1 MPSTRT
7 SCPTRC
13 HGPICAASSRCGPG
27 RAWSATTWRPRPYLS
42 CRGCGR
48 CERALFACASTRWG
62 RVRSTTSTRPTWT
75 ACCPSPSTPSAGSS
89 NATPVPLSVSKH
101 PLVADSLRGL
111 RDSTTQPDE
120 FRALARNVITMLL
133 YEATADLPVK
143 HGKVRTP
150 LAEADAIEVETE
162 VVAIPVL
169 RAGLGL
175 LAPVLELLPRVSVG
189 YIGLERD
196 ETTAVARIY
205 YNKLPHLRGKIPL
218 LLDPML
224 ATGGS
229 AAQALDLIKA
239 AGGRNTRMICIVA
252 APEGVRVLQER
263 HPEVDIYTAALDER
277 LNDRA
282 YIVPGLGDFG
292 DRLFGTG

>member
-1 MPSTRT
+1 
-7 SCPTRC
+7 
-13 HGPICAASSRCGPG
+13 
-27 RAWSATTWRPRPYLS
+27 
-42 CRGCGR
+42 
-48 CERALFACASTRWG
+48 
-62 RVRSTTSTRPTWT
+62 
-75 ACCPSPSTPSAGSS
+75 
-89 NATPVPLSVSKH
+89 VPLKVSSH

-111 RDSTTQPDE
+111 RDRATQPEE
-120 FRALARNVITMLL
+120 FRVLARKIITLL
-133 YEATADLPVK
+133 VYEATADLPVV
-143 HGKVRTP
+143 HGTVHTP
-150 LAEADAIEVETE
+150 LKEADATSVEQE

-175 LAPVLELLPRVSVG
+175 LGPVLELLPRVSVG

-196 ETTAVARIY
+196 EQTAVARIY
-205 YNKLPHLRGKIPL
+205 YEKLPDLVGKVPL

-229 AAQALDLIKA
+229 AARALDLIKE
-239 AGGRNTRMICIVA
+239 AGGRNTRMVCVVA
-252 APEGVRVLQER
+252 APEGVKVLEER
-263 HPEVDIYTAALDER
+263 HPEVKIFTAALDEG

>member
-1 MPSTRT
+1 
-7 SCPTRC
+7 
-13 HGPICAASSRCGPG
+13 
-27 RAWSATTWRPRPYLS
+27 
-42 CRGCGR
+42 
-48 CERALFACASTRWG
+48 
-62 RVRSTTSTRPTWT
+62 
-75 ACCPSPSTPSAGSS
+75 
-89 NATPVPLSVSKH
+89 
-101 PLVADSLRGL
+101 VADSLAGL
-111 RDSTTQPDE
+111 RDRSTPPEE
-120 FRALARNVITMLL
+120 FRVLARNVITFLL
-133 YEATADLPVK
+133 YEATADLPVRR
-143 HGKVRTP
+143 GVVQTP
-150 LAEADAIEVETE
+150 IQKAAATFVEGE

-196 ETTAVARIY
+196 EETAVARIY
-205 YNKLPHLRGKIPL
+205 YQKLPKLAGKVPL

-239 AGGRNTRMICIVA
+239 AGGRDTRMVCIVA
-252 APEGVRVLQER
+252 APEGVKVLEER

-277 LNDRA
+277 LNDKA

>member
-1 MPSTRT
+1 MPL
-7 SCPTRC
+7 
-13 HGPICAASSRCGPG
+13 HVSR
-27 RAWSATTWRPRPYLS
+27 
-42 CRGCGR
+42 
-48 CERALFACASTRWG
+48 
-62 RVRSTTSTRPTWT
+62 
-75 ACCPSPSTPSAGSS
+75 
-89 NATPVPLSVSKH
+89 H

-111 RDSTTQPDE
+111 RDKATQPDE
-120 FRALARNVITMLL
+120 FRTLSRNVITLLL
-133 YEATADLPVK
+133 YEATADLPVR
-143 HGKVRTP
+143 HGTVQTP
-150 LAEADAIEVETE
+150 LAEAAAIELETE

-196 ETTAVARIY
+196 EQTAIARIY
-205 YNKLPHLRGKIPL
+205 YNKLPGLQGKIPL

-229 AAQALDLIKA
+229 AAQALDLIKE
-239 AGGRNTRMICIVA
+239 AGGQDARMICVVA
-252 APEGVRVLQER
+252 APEGVKVLEGR
-263 HPEVDIYTAALDER
+263 HPEVDVYTAALDER

-292 DRLFGTG
+292 DRLFGTGD

>member
-1 MPSTRT
+1 MPL
-7 SCPTRC
+7 
-13 HGPICAASSRCGPG
+13 H
-27 RAWSATTWRPRPYLS
+27 
-42 CRGCGR
+42 
-48 CERALFACASTRWG
+48 
-62 RVRSTTSTRPTWT
+62 
-75 ACCPSPSTPSAGSS
+75 
-89 NATPVPLSVSKH
+89 VSKH

-111 RDSTTQPDE
+111 RDSSTEPEE
-120 FRALARNVITMLL
+120 FRTLARNVITMLL
-133 YEATADLPVK
+133 YEATADLPVR
-143 HGKVRTP
+143 HGTVRTP
-150 LAEADAIEVETE
+150 LADADAVELDAE

-175 LAPVLELLPRVSVG
+175 LPPVLELLPRVSVG

-196 ETTAVARIY
+196 EQTAVARIY
-205 YNKLPHLRGKIPL
+205 YNKLPRLQGKVPL

-229 AAQALDLIKA
+229 AAQALDMIKE
-239 AGGRNTRMICIVA
+239 AGGRDARMVCVVA
-252 APEGVRVLQER
+252 APEGVKVLADR
-263 HPEVDIYTAALDER
+263 HPEVDVYTAALDSH

>member
-1 MPSTRT
+1 MPL
-7 SCPTRC
+7 
-13 HGPICAASSRCGPG
+13 H
-27 RAWSATTWRPRPYLS
+27 
-42 CRGCGR
+42 
-48 CERALFACASTRWG
+48 
-62 RVRSTTSTRPTWT
+62 
-75 ACCPSPSTPSAGSS
+75 
-89 NATPVPLSVSKH
+89 VSKH
-101 PLVADSLRGL
+101 PVVADSLRGL
-111 RDSTTQPDE
+111 RDVSTEPEE
-120 FRALARNVITMLL
+120 FRTLARNVITMLL
-133 YEATADLPVK
+133 YEATLDLPVR

-150 LAEADAIEVETE
+150 LADADAIELETE

-196 ETTAVARIY
+196 EQTAVARIY
-205 YNKLPHLRGKIPL
+205 YNKLPRLQGKVPL

-229 AAQALDLIKA
+229 AAQALDMIKE
-239 AGGRNTRMICIVA
+239 AGGRDTRMVCIVA
-252 APEGVRVLQER
+252 APEGVKVLEDR
-263 HPEVDIYTAALDER
+263 HPEVDVYTAALDSH

>member
-1 MPSTRT
+1 
-7 SCPTRC
+7 
-13 HGPICAASSRCGPG
+13 
-27 RAWSATTWRPRPYLS
+27 
-42 CRGCGR
+42 
-48 CERALFACASTRWG
+48 
-62 RVRSTTSTRPTWT
+62 
-75 ACCPSPSTPSAGSS
+75 
-89 NATPVPLSVSKH
+89 VPLKVSSH

-111 RDSTTQPDE
+111 RDRATQPEE
-120 FRALARNVITMLL
+120 FRVLARKIITLL
-133 YEATADLPVK
+133 VYEATADLPVV
-143 HGKVRTP
+143 HGTVQTP
-150 LAEADAIEVETE
+150 LKEADAISVEQE

-175 LAPVLELLPRVSVG
+175 LGPVLELLPRVSVG

-196 ETTAVARIY
+196 EQTAVARIY
-205 YNKLPHLRGKIPL
+205 YEKLPDLVGKVPL

-229 AAQALDLIKA
+229 AARALDLIKD
-239 AGGRNTRMICIVA
+239 AGGRNTRMVCVVA
-252 APEGVRVLQER
+252 APEGVKVLEER
-263 HPEVDIYTAALDER
+263 HPEVKIFTAALDEG

>member
-1 MPSTRT
+1 
-7 SCPTRC
+7 
-13 HGPICAASSRCGPG
+13 
-27 RAWSATTWRPRPYLS
+27 
-42 CRGCGR
+42 
-48 CERALFACASTRWG
+48 
-62 RVRSTTSTRPTWT
+62 
-75 ACCPSPSTPSAGSS
+75 
-89 NATPVPLSVSKH
+89 VPLSVSKH

-120 FRALARNVITMLL
+120 FRALARNVMTMLL
-133 YEATADLPVK
+133 YEATADVPVK
-143 HGKVRTP
+143 RSKVQTP
-150 LAEADAIEVETE
+150 LAEADAIEIEAE

-196 ETTAVARIY
+196 EETAVARIY
-205 YNKLPHLRGKIPL
+205 YNKLPKLKGKIPL

-229 AAQALDLIKA
+229 AAQALDLIKE
-239 AGGRNTRMICIVA
+239 AGGRDARMICIVA
-252 APEGVRVLQER
+252 APEGVKVLQER